1 MKYSI
6 ITINFN
12 NRVGLKKTIESVVNQ
27 TFQDFEYIIIDGG
40 STDGSVDIIK
50 EYSSRISYWVS
61 EPDKGIYNAMN
72 KGIAQAH
79 GDYINFM
86 NSGDYYYNNRVLSD
100 VVSIH
105 TDADFFVGRVYNVN
119 SDGAILSSSIVSDNL
134 SMKWFYINTIPHQST
149 FIKRELFNRSKY
161 DENLK
166 VVSDWKFFMERIVFE
181 GCSVF
186 KDDSF
191 FVACCEERGASN
203 DRELLNEEKTKVLRD
218 ALPIGIRR
226 DYEVIAPIGGELLGL
241 FGSLNRNKIISR
253 IFLNVLRLLKLL
265 KII

>member
-6 ITINFN
+6 ITINLN
-12 NRVGLKKTIESVVNQ
+12 NREGLKKTIESVVNQ
-27 TFQDFEYIIIDGG
+27 TCQDFEYIIIDGG

-50 EYSSRISYWVS
+50 EYSSRIDYWVS

-72 KGIAQAH
+72 KGIAKAH
-79 GDYINFM
+79 GEYLNFM
-86 NSGDYYYNNRVLSD
+86 NSGDYFCNNKVLSD
-100 VVSIH
+100 VLSAH
-105 TDADFFVGRVYNVN
+105 TNADFFVGRVYNVN
-119 SDGAILSSSIVSDNL
+119 SDGIIISSSIVTEEL

-149 FIKRELFNRSKY
+149 FIRRELFIKSMY

-166 VVSDWKFFMERIVFE
+166 IVADWKFFMEKIVFE

-191 FVACCEERGASN
+191 FVACCEERGASM
-203 DRELLNEEKTKVLRD
+203 DRQQLDAEKTKILRET
-218 ALPIGIRR
+218 LPIGIRK
-226 DYEVIAPIGGELLGL
+226 DYDVIAPIGREFLNLSAKL
-241 FGSLNRNKIISR
+241 NMNRALSL
-253 IFLNVLRLLKLL
+253 IFLNIFRLLKLL